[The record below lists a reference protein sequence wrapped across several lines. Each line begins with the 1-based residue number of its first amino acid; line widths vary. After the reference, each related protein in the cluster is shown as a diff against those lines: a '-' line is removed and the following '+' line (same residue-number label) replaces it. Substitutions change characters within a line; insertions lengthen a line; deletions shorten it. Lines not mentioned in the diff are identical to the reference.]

1 MTRLLLLNLGGNI
14 NTNPARLQE
23 LRKGPGGTR
32 YGLPI
37 VNFKKKKNVKTSAKK
52 IYSLHFLSVWVNLGI
67 VTKLF

>member
-23 LRKGPGGTR
+23 LRKGQGGTR

-37 VNFKKKKNVKTSAKK
+37 VNCKTKNMSKPVQKKNM
-52 IYSLHFLSVWVNLGI
+52 FG
-67 VTKLF
+67 